1 MSALTKLLW
10 KTKKKRLTSHSVLDA
25 HEKVFGAKDLQGCMP
40 FYASDM
46 TYIKSD
52 GQTFSGEAAATAL
65 HGDYAM
71 FSEFLHEPIY
81 GTISETSDGGYR
93 LFGSAKTYVNLPG
106 GGGEKKHVD
115 FQGRGWECLA
125 HVSFLIDV
133 VKDAEGPQGYR
144 LKSMQVFADPTPILG
159 EAIKRGLIPVE
170 ALTK

>member
-1 MSALTKLLW
+1 
-10 KTKKKRLTSHSVLDA
+10 
-25 HEKVFGAKDLQGCMP
+25 MP

-71 FSEFLHEPIY
+71 FSEFLHEPLY

-106 GGGEKKHVD
+106 GGEKKHVD
-115 FQGRGWECLA
+115 FQGRGWECMALA
-125 HVSFLIDV
+125 SFLVDV

-170 ALTK
+170 ALTR